1 MENHEDNSLNTSERP
16 IESGVANLEDPQQQ
30 QTCQKTFVQEAPE
43 LMMLIDKLVQLKHSN
58 KDELITNT
66 TRIIYIID
74 QYLEQP
80 TLLDIHLNDII
91 QPLIN
96 FIKSNYINNNNKNN
110 NNNSDN
116 CNTNTIVDDNTTTA
130 IKKLSIKNSFRIIY
144 VVSKVRGYK
153 TIVKLFQHEAIDLL
167 PVLDQLEISYHQW
180 VNINKQRDRLNEI
193 SVSYSSGITLIK
205 KSIKEEENNNNN
217 NTEEKED
224 NNDSNNNIENEEE
237 NYNINNSHNIDDE
250 YNENI
255 ISWEEVYVL
264 ALWVSLLVI
273 IPFKFSSLDSASSGE
288 GDQLKSISSRILK
301 LGKLALSD
309 VSKIRDSFSELLS
322 KLLNRPDMKYEQKQF
337 IKWSTDTIQ
346 LISNNNQ
353 NNNNNSNSNNNNN
366 NNNNQNNNILLII
379 GIYSTLASMFKK
391 GSRLDFLP
399 MDMNL
404 YEKIMDA
411 NKYLLASGSERITKK
426 IFLKLLQRIAIIML
440 PPVSASWRYQKLI
453 KPLLLKGELIKQINN
468 NNNKLKNNNNQ
479 EDEEDDDEEEGEIPE
494 EIDEILEEILKSLR
508 DKDTIIRWTSAKA
521 IGRIV
526 NLLPKDMGDQVIGLV
541 IDQMF
546 EKNEFIDADP
556 SAWHGG
562 CLALAELARRGL
574 LLPERLDTVVPLLIR
589 ALFFDIIKGTYSIG
603 SHVRDSACYLCWAL
617 ARTYHNSI
625 LSPYLM
631 TICRNLVVVSLYDRE
646 INCRK
651 SASAAF
657 QEMVGRHQGLVP
669 NGIEIVTTADFFT
682 VGNKNN
688 SFTTLTT
695 FIGKFQT
702 DYYPTVIKHLTT
714 IKIYNWDLEIR
725 QLASKSIHLLTN
737 INPKDIV
744 DNYLPL
750 IISNTQS
757 DLVHVKHG
765 ASLAISQILISLFE
779 NNNINLL
786 SDNLKMMILMTI
798 KNTKNEKLF
807 KGKGG
812 VLVRIGMCKIIYS
825 ICLVGFSLD
834 KNLSQIKKSTES
846 NSSSSGN
853 EDRATALKLKIAMLK
868 AKTSQMTKPTITPPL
883 SKSSSTTVATTTNS
897 NNNNSNE
904 NELAFNIILGYLSEN
919 LNHPNEEVQKEASK
933 AFELLFSKYI
943 SSNEKRSLLLEL
955 IDSHCKILKSDINR
969 SARRGS
975 SLLLGSLPFNSAKLS
990 KELLTRVINEL
1001 IASIFQEDPKF
1012 KDIETR
1018 VNSISSLYKIGVYIL
1033 NLIFKEISTFNI
1045 EENEEEKR
1053 KEFLKSYNYVEFI
1066 KIWNCLGS
1074 ATNDYS
1080 IDKRGDIGSWVRE
1093 LSCKVL
1099 FDFIKLIYQNNNNN
1113 NNNLS
1118 FETIINEKMITEF
1131 ISKLFQLSGEKLDKI
1146 RDVAC
1151 NIIHQLLWIEP
1162 SINNIAHKE
1171 QLKKIIVK
1179 EPDIHFNWFRTE
1191 ESLPLICRV
1200 LQFDCYLYPL
1210 LFGLFSS
1217 LGGTSKYLINDS
1229 IESIKQYFSSFNDR
1243 PDEKLEKIISFS
1255 RAILEISFN
1264 TPQRMIQPTFRSIYN
1279 LLSTHIFDFFIINN
1293 TNEKYIFEKILFNC
1307 YQIIK
1312 SNQDDIYL
1320 LLNSIELFS
1329 YFFIQ
1334 FEKNENEYIKC
1345 YSVKALLLLLSNLK
1359 YPKVRKLASDQ
1370 LKKSIKLFMNNNDE
1384 TSPSLI
1390 KSLVFNTKWDDSV
1403 QVILEPLKSLLLL
1416 LNQDELLELLSE
1428 NPTKKPIPLAPP
1440 IKSIEEFKD
1449 KIQNPHKQQ
1458 SNELI
1463 NDNHN
1468 NNNNNFDDN
1477 LPEDSQDLMEI

>member
-1 MENHEDNSLNTSERP
+1 MENSEDISLNSSEKS
-16 IESGVANLEDPQQQ
+16 IESSVVNLEDQQQQQSQQSQ

-43 LMMLIDKLVQLKHSN
+43 LTILIDKLIQLKHSN
-58 KDELITNT
+58 KDELISNT

-96 FIKSNYINNNNKNN
+96 FIKLNYINNSNN
-110 NNNSDN
+110 
-116 CNTNTIVDDNTTTA
+116 NTTTTNTETEIV

-144 VVSKVRGYK
+144 VLSKVRGFK

-193 SVSYSSGITLIK
+193 SVSYSSGINLK
-205 KSIKEEENNNNN
+205 NSIKSEEVEQEELDNENNNNN
-217 NTEEKED
+217 N
-224 NNDSNNNIENEEE
+224 
-237 NYNINNSHNIDDE
+237 NINNHNIDDE

-273 IPFKFSSLDSASSGE
+273 IPFKFSSLDSASSGTVG
-288 GDQLKSISSRILK
+288 GDDDGDGQLKSISSRILK

-322 KLLNRPDMKYEQKQF
+322 KLLNRPDMKFEQKQF
-337 IKWSTDTIQ
+337 IKWCTNSIQ
-346 LISNNNQ
+346 LI
-353 NNNNNSNSNNNNN
+353 SNNNNN
-366 NNNNQNNNILLII
+366 NNNQNNSNNNILLII
-379 GIYSTLASMFKK
+379 GIYSTLATMFKK
-391 GSRLDFLP
+391 GNRLDFLP
-399 MDMNL
+399 IDMNL
-404 YEKIMDA
+404 YEKIMEA
-411 NKYLLASGSERITKK
+411 NKYLSLSGSERITKK

-468 NNNKLKNNNNQ
+468 NNNN
-479 EDEEDDDEEEGEIPE
+479 DEKGEEEGEDEEEGEEIPE
-494 EIDEILEEILKSLR
+494 EIDEILEEIMKSLK

-574 LLPERLDTVVPLLIR
+574 LLPERLDVVVPLVIR

-625 LSPYLM
+625 LSPYLLP
-631 TICRNLVVVSLYDRE
+631 ICRNLVVVSLYDRE

-688 SFTTLTT
+688 SFTSLTR
-695 FIGKFQT
+695 FIGKFQI
-702 DYYPTVIKHLTT
+702 DYYPIVIKHLAT

-737 INPKDIV
+737 INANDIV
-744 DNYLPL
+744 NNYLPL
-750 IISNTQS
+750 IIANTQS

-765 ASLAISQILISLFE
+765 ASLAISEILISLFE

-812 VLVRIGMCKIIYS
+812 VLIRIGMCKIIYS
-825 ICLVGFSLD
+825 ICLVEFSLD
-834 KNLSQIKKSTES
+834 KNLSEIKKPTV
-846 NSSSSGN
+846 SSGTNAN
-853 EDRATALKLKIAMLK
+853 EDRAAALKLKIAMLK
-868 AKTSQMTKPTITPPL
+868 AKTASQINKPIITPPPS
-883 SKSSSTTVATTTNS
+883 SKSSSSSTTTTTN
-897 NNNNSNE
+897 NNDDNE
-904 NELAFNIILGYLSEN
+904 IAFNIILGYLNEN

-933 AFELLFSKYI
+933 AFELLFNKYI

-955 IDSHCKILKSDINR
+955 IDSHCKTLKFDINR

-975 SLLLGSLPFNSAKLS
+975 SLLLGSLPFDSANLSYDLLS
-990 KELLTRVINEL
+990 KVVNEL
-1001 IASIFQEDPKF
+1001 IISIFQDDPKF

-1018 VNSISSLYKIGVYIL
+1018 VNSISSLYKIGIYIL
-1033 NLIFKEISTFNI
+1033 NLIFKNQ
-1045 EENEEEKR
+1045 ENEQKEEKEE
-1053 KEFLKSYNYVEFI
+1053 KDFKKSKNYNLFI
-1066 KIWNCLGS
+1066 KIWNCLGL

-1099 FDFIKLIYQNNNNN
+1099 FDFIKFIITNQNSTTTTTD
-1113 NNNLS
+1113 LS
-1118 FETIINEKMITEF
+1118 IENIINEKMITEF
-1131 ISKLFQLSGEKLDKI
+1131 ICKLFQLSGEKLDKI

-1151 NIIHQLLWIEP
+1151 KIIHELLWIENP
-1162 SINNIAHKE
+1162 SSINNIPHKE
-1171 QLKKIIVK
+1171 ELKKIIVK
-1179 EPDIHFNWFRTE
+1179 DQDVHFNWFRTE
-1191 ESLPLICRV
+1191 ESLPLICKV
-1200 LQFDCYLYPL
+1200 LKFNCYLYPL

-1229 IESIKQYFSSFNDR
+1229 IQSIKQYFSSFDNN
-1243 PDEKLEKIISFS
+1243 EKERFEKIISFS
-1255 RAILEISFN
+1255 KAILEITLN
-1264 TPQRMIQPTFRSIYN
+1264 TTQRMIQPTFRSIYN
-1279 LLSTHIFDFFIINN
+1279 LLSTHIFDFLIINN
-1293 TNEKYIFEKILFNC
+1293 LKEQYIFETILFNC
-1307 YQIIK
+1307 YQIIE

-1334 FEKNENEYIKC
+1334 FENNNNEYIKD
-1345 YSVKALLLLLSNLK
+1345 YSLKALLLLLSNLK

-1370 LKKSIKLFMNNNDE
+1370 LKKSTRLFINNNNNGDDDDE
-1384 TSPSLI
+1384 TPSLI
-1390 KSLVFNTKWDDSV
+1390 KSLIFNTKWDDSV
-1403 QVILEPLKSLLLL
+1403 DLIIEPLKSLLLL
-1416 LNQDELLELLSE
+1416 LNQKHLLELLSE

-1440 IKSIEEFKD
+1440 IKSIEELKD
-1449 KIQNPHKQQ
+1449 KIQNPHKQ
-1458 SNELI
+1458 SDNNDDDDELI
-1463 NDNHN
+1463 NN
-1468 NNNNNFDDN
+1468 NDINNKNNNFDDN